1 MAIVAAAVVPHSP
14 LLIPTIAKKY
24 LEQSTQTLAAL
35 SQLGRELYAVQP
47 DVVVIL
53 TPHGAEI
60 SGAVAIEIGDTLTA
74 DLHDFGDLQT
84 KADIRGAVGLAH
96 QLKEAA
102 EDVGVP
108 LLLQSRQGL
117 DYGVTVPWITLWP
130 ESVHFPLI
138 PLSIHRLTMDEV
150 IRLGH
155 LLHDFFQGRP
165 ERVILIASGDTDR
178 RSPNATSADRRPTTA
193 ERKVSEAIATVE
205 VSRLAELLPPRMCL
219 TEPLAVVL
227 ASLQGLSTKGNIV
240 SFEVPV
246 AVGQLIASFELHG

>member
-24 LEQSTQTLAAL
+24 LKQSAQTLAAL

-47 DVVVIL
+47 DVVVII
-53 TPHGAEI
+53 TPHGAEVG
-60 SGAVAIEIGDTLTA
+60 GAVAIEVGDTLTA
-74 DLHDFGDLQT
+74 DLRDFGDLQT

-130 ESVHFPLI
+130 ESVRFPLI
-138 PLSIHRLTMDEV
+138 PLAIGRLTMDEV
-150 IRLGH
+150 VRLGN
-155 LLHDFFQGRP
+155 LLRDFFQGRT
-165 ERVILIASGDTDR
+165 ERAMLIASGDTDR
-178 RSPNATSADRRPTTA
+178 RSPDATSADRRPTTA
-193 ERKVSEAIATVE
+193 ERTVSEAIVKVD
-205 VSRLAELLPPRMCL
+205 VSRLAELVPPRMCL
-219 TEPLAVVL
+219 AEPLAVVL
-227 ASLQGLSTKGNIV
+227 ASLQGLSSHGQII

-246 AVGQLIASFELHG
+246 AVGQLVASFELNS